1 MVTTPTPEEVIF
13 SKIRAIEVKQ
23 EEYHAKVAE
32 INDVRF
38 GLQELLKDTPKNVD
52 CTPMTDEQKAT
63 AKTNLF
69 SHVERILAW

>member
-1 MVTTPTPEEVIF
+1 MVTSPTPEEVIF
-13 SKIRAIEVKQ
+13 SKIRSIEVKQ
-23 EEYHAKVAE
+23 DEYHAKVAE